1 MRSNTPLRGLSAGG
15 GSFAQ
20 CKRQLAALGLAAPLK
35 PGEYDGL
42 GSLPDC
48 RKAEGLPRRTTK
60 TAQPAESNDSRLK
73 GLQAQGRLPRVKPDM
88 KVCFAGLEL
97 VSPVIAAS
105 GTFGYGLEFE
115 EIVSLE
121 QIGGFVTKGISL
133 EPMAGNA
140 PPRIIQTA
148 AGMLNAIGL
157 QNVGVEDFIARKLP
171 PLKRYPHCHVF
182 VNVFGYTV
190 GEYIG
195 VIERLNHAEGIAA
208 YELNVSCPNVHAGG
222 MAFGA
227 DPGSLEYLVSRAK
240 AVSRR
245 PLIVKLSPNVTS
257 IAHMAKIAAGAG
269 ADAVSL
275 VNTFLAMAIDVE
287 TRRPRLTNV
296 TGGLSGP
303 AIKPIAL
310 RMVYE
315 TARAVDIPILGM
327 GGITTP
333 ADAVEFMLAGATAVQ
348 VGTAS
353 FADPRAVE
361 RLAKGLES
369 WCRSHGVKQVSSL
382 TGALE
387 IPRNPAL

>member
-1 MRSNTPLRGLSAGG
+1 
-15 GSFAQ
+15 
-20 CKRQLAALGLAAPLK
+20 
-35 PGEYDGL
+35 
-42 GSLPDC
+42 
-48 RKAEGLPRRTTK
+48 
-60 TAQPAESNDSRLK
+60 
-73 GLQAQGRLPRVKPDM
+73 M
-88 KVCFAGLEL
+88 KVRLAGLEL
-97 VSPVIAAS
+97 ANPVIAAS
-105 GTFGYGLEFE
+105 GTFAYGIEFE

-121 QIGGFVTKGISL
+121 RIGGLVTKGISL
-133 EPMAGNA
+133 EPIAGHN

-157 QNVGVEDFIARKLP
+157 QNVGVDEFLEQKLP
-171 PLKRYPHCHVF
+171 PLRRHPRCKVI

-190 GEYIG
+190 AEYLA
-195 VIERLNHAEGIAA
+195 VIERLNRAEGIAA

-240 AVSRR
+240 SASAR

-257 IAHMAKIAAGAG
+257 IARMAQVAEGAG

-275 VNTFLAMAIDVE
+275 VNTFLAMSIDVE
-287 TRRPRLTNV
+287 SRRPRLTNI

-303 AIKPIAL
+303 AIKPIAV

-315 TARAVDIPILGM
+315 AAKAVKIPVIGM
-327 GGITTP
+327 GGIVT
-333 ADAVEFMLAGATAVQ
+333 AEDAVEFLLAGATAVE

-353 FADPRAVE
+353 YADPRASE

-369 WCRSHGVKQVSSL
+369 WCKSHQVERVASL
-382 TGALE
+382 TGGIETGA
-387 IPRNPAL
+387 RS